1 MKYMPQLKAFITFL
15 VVLCVVCAAAA
26 FFLPTT
32 PGAVFSYAAM
42 GTATA
47 IAVLSIA
54 GMVSLFAGHHHTA
67 A

>member
-1 MKYMPQLKAFITFL
+1 MKYMSYLKAFITLL
-15 VVLCVVCAAAA
+15 VVICVVCAATA

-32 PGAVFSYAAM
+32 QGAVFSYAAM

-54 GMVSLFAGHHHTA
+54 GMVALFTGHHTA
-67 A
+67 V